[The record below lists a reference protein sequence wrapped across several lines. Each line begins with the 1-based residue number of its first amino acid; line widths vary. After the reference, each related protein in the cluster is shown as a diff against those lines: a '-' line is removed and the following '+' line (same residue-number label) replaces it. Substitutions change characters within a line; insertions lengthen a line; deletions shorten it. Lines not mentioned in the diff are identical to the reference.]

1 MCAFIPRAVS
11 SEEYTNEDGLKFRF
25 TAITLLNLVQVG
37 GGAARGVT
45 RRCACCQITCM
56 LRPNAGATHA

>member
-45 RRCACCQITCM
+45 LWFDSTCL
-56 LRPNAGATHA
+56 LRPNAGATHT